1 MQFPKKCPKRPKKYS
16 GILDVRLFPCYFSF
30 FTLTPLML
38 CFYVGCCKKN
48 LKIVAKNTKQ
58 KSIHFLQNGHF
69 CWTKKCP
76 KLKNLK
82 ISSNKLRNSL
92 LRYGYKNLIG
102 FWKAV

>member
-1 MQFPKKCPKRPKKYS
+1 MHFPKKCPKRPKKYS
-16 GILDVRLFPCYFSF
+16 CILNVRLFPCYFSF
-30 FTLTPLML
+30 STLTPLML
-38 CFYVGCCKKN
+38 CFFIGCYKKI
-48 LKIVAKNTKQ
+48 LKIVEKNTKQ

-92 LRYGYKNLIG
+92 LRYGYKNLVD
-102 FWKAV
+102 F